1 MIDPN
6 EAPEG
11 DVAQLGTSG
20 CVGCKYIN
28 FHDLGFSCMHKTSPS
43 CYSYQRSDGYSV
55 IFVDRVIGPVMA
67 IYATPCDDMGA
78 HVADDEVTA

>member
-11 DVAQLGTSG
+11 YLAEEKVRNLRGESTCNGCDLLSSPECLDSPCTSTTR
-20 CVGCKYIN
+20 
-28 FHDLGFSCMHKTSPS
+28 F
-43 CYSYQRSDGYSV
+43 DGRTV
-55 IFVDRVIGPVMA
+55 IFKRIGPVMA

>member
-11 DVAQLGTSG
+11 CVAVPAPVEDGIWVS
-20 CVGCKYIN
+20 CKECDLSKTPECLDAHCLPFQRKDGQPVN
-28 FHDLGFSCMHKTSPS
+28 FK
-43 CYSYQRSDGYSV
+43 R
-55 IFVDRVIGPVMA
+55 IGPVMA
-67 IYATPCDDMGA
+67 VYSTPCDDMGA

>member
-11 DVAQLGTSG
+11 CRAEIPEPYKWLKGTCLG
-20 CVGCKYIN
+20 C
-28 FHDLGFSCMHKTSPS
+28 DLRGAPECMDASCTPNK
-43 CYSYQRSDGYSV
+43 RADGSHV
-55 IFVDRVIGPVMA
+55 IFKRIGPVMA
-67 IYATPCDDMGA
+67 VYSTPCDDMGA